1 MPSHR
6 ESSGFILPLFLGCYL
21 TVHALSYI
29 VVNMNRKGMVIVA
42 FDELDLV
49 QVASANFKLIDR
61 DSGCALETFVN
72 VTDVDALT
80 AKVRAQLHE

>member
-1 MPSHR
+1 M
-6 ESSGFILPLFLGCYL
+6 
-21 TVHALSYI
+21 
-29 VVNMNRKGMVIVA
+29 A